1 MTHVRFGV
9 ALLTLSMTV
18 VVAFAGDGPGV
29 AGKPLGAASS
39 GIELS
44 VPGGTLHGTLLLPP
58 AAGPVPVVLLIA
70 GSGPTDRNGNSAM
83 IPGMNNSLRLLAEGL
98 AENGI
103 ASVRYDKRGIAESA
117 KAAAAE
123 RDLRFETYVGDASAW
138 CEQLRGDRRFSRVVI
153 VGHSEGSLI
162 GMLAAKK
169 CGAAGFV
176 SIAGAGHTAGDI
188 LRTQTAGRLP
198 PELAEKNVAILKSL
212 EEGKTVE
219 SVPPELYVLYRP
231 SVQPYMISWMRHDP
245 AKAVAELKSPVLI
258 VQGTT
263 DIQVNTD
270 DAKRLAAANPRS
282 KLLLIDG
289 MNHVLKMVPSD
300 RQKQL
305 ASYGDP
311 ALPLAP
317 ELVPAMVQLV
327 KSTK

>member
-9 ALLTLSMTV
+9 ALLTLSLTAAV
-18 VVAFAGDGPGV
+18 SFGQQADVAAKS
-29 AGKPLGAASS
+29 AAAASS
-39 GIELS
+39 ATQLS
-44 VPGGTLHGTLLLPP
+44 VPGGTLHGTLLMPP
-58 AAGPVPVVLLIA
+58 AAGSIPVVLLIS

-83 IPGMNNSLRLLAEGL
+83 IPGANNSLRLLAEGL

-117 KAAAAE
+117 KGAPAE
-123 RDLRFETYVGDASAW
+123 SDLRFETYVDDATAW
-138 CEQLRGDRRFSRVVI
+138 CERLRGDGRFSKVVI

-162 GMLAAKK
+162 GMLAVKK

-188 LRTQTAGRLP
+188 LRTQMAGKLP

-231 SVQPYMISWMRHDP
+231 SVQPYMISWMRYDP
-245 AKAVAELKSPVLI
+245 AKAVAELKTPVLI

-263 DIQVNTD
+263 DIQVNPD

-300 RQKQL
+300 RQKQI
-305 ASYGDP
+305 ASYSDP
-311 ALPLAP
+311 ALALAP
-317 ELVPAMVQLV
+317 ELVPAMAELV
-327 KSTK
+327 KSAK